1 MRLAELSA
9 RSGLTTATIKYYLRA
24 GLLPRGTTQSSTWAS
39 YDEDHLRRLRL
50 VRALT
55 DVAGLSLEE
64 VRGVVDAVADSSPT
78 TRFAEPP
85 SGPSRRTWHGIPQ
98 RPPSNESTDCS
109 PAMAG
114 RSTPVARTD
123 ELASA
128 LDTLDELE
136 FAATD
141 EVLDAYA
148 DALESIA
155 EIEVAR
161 VAAEAEPVVAAE
173 RPPWSARC
181 STNRYFSPCAGWP
194 TKRYPHDHDRC
205 CGLPLYCGS
214 TSRTPVSAWRS
225 AAMATSNQ
233 RPITGEGRRRPRTIP
248 PRRGRGAR
256 RSSP

>member
-24 GLLPRGTTQSSTWAS
+24 GLLPRGTTQGSTWAS

-64 VRGVVDAVADSSPT
+64 VRGVVDAVADSESDHQVRGAAQWPLSPDLARDPST
-78 TRFAEPP
+78 TSVERVDRLLARHGWQVHTASPH
-85 SGPSRRTWHGIPQ
+85 RRT
-98 RPPSNESTDCS
+98 
-109 PAMAG
+109 
-114 RSTPVARTD
+114 
-123 ELASA
+123 LASA

-173 RPPWSARC
+173 RLVVGTLLYEPVLLTLRRMAHEAVSAR
-181 STNRYFSPCAGWP
+181 P
-194 TKRYPHDHDRC
+194 
-205 CGLPLYCGS
+205 
-214 TSRTPVSAWRS
+214 
-225 AAMATSNQ
+225 
-233 RPITGEGRRRPRTIP
+233 
-248 PRRGRGAR
+248 
-256 RSSP
+256 

>member
-64 VRGVVDAVADSSPT
+64 VRGVVDAVADSESDHQVRGAAQWPLSPDLARDPST
-78 TRFAEPP
+78 TSVGRVDRLL
-85 SGPSRRTWHGIPQ
+85 SRRGWQVHPG
-98 RPPSNESTDCS
+98 S
-109 PAMAG
+109 PH
-114 RSTPVARTD
+114 RRT
-123 ELASA
+123 LASA

-141 EVLDAYA
+141 DVLDAYA
-148 DALESIA
+148 EALESIA

-173 RPPWSARC
+173 RLVVGTLLYEPVLLTVRRMAHEAVSAR
-181 STNRYFSPCAGWP
+181 P
-194 TKRYPHDHDRC
+194 
-205 CGLPLYCGS
+205 
-214 TSRTPVSAWRS
+214 
-225 AAMATSNQ
+225 
-233 RPITGEGRRRPRTIP
+233 
-248 PRRGRGAR
+248 
-256 RSSP
+256 

>member
-64 VRGVVDAVADSSPT
+64 VRGVVDAVADSESDHQVRGAAQWPLSPDLARDPST
-78 TRFAEPP
+78 TSVERVDRLLARHGWQVHTASPH
-85 SGPSRRTWHGIPQ
+85 RRT
-98 RPPSNESTDCS
+98 
-109 PAMAG
+109 
-114 RSTPVARTD
+114 
-123 ELASA
+123 LASA

-173 RPPWSARC
+173 RLVVGTLLYEPVLLTLRRMAHEAVSAR
-181 STNRYFSPCAGWP
+181 P
-194 TKRYPHDHDRC
+194 
-205 CGLPLYCGS
+205 
-214 TSRTPVSAWRS
+214 
-225 AAMATSNQ
+225 
-233 RPITGEGRRRPRTIP
+233 
-248 PRRGRGAR
+248 
-256 RSSP
+256 